1 MANDV
6 PPLEPGGS
14 PRRPR
19 VAGPIAGAVLLFSAM
34 AAVAVPYHV
43 RSIEADIAQRTAA
56 ALASRGVAAQVAVSG
71 RDVALV
77 GEVAG
82 DDVRQL
88 ARAAVGET
96 WGVRNVID
104 RLVVPAAGEGEGEG
118 EATTAAVAPPDAIE
132 VPAVVVEP
140 PEPPRAMRTTLTRS
154 PYGAVVLS
162 GVVANDASKAEW
174 LATAARLYP
183 SDQVVDRL
191 QVVESDAAD
200 YAPCVLAALPWVGK
214 LVDGRI
220 EVSASA
226 VRVVGKS
233 RTTEEAALL
242 RTELETAGCVVDV
255 ARLGVVE
262 PSSS

>member
-6 PPLEPGGS
+6 SPLEPGGS
-14 PRRPR
+14 PTQPR

-34 AAVAVPYHV
+34 AAVAVPYHI

-88 ARAAVGET
+88 ARAAVGGT
-96 WGVRNVID
+96 WGVRDVID
-104 RLVVPAAGEGEGEG
+104 RLVVSAAGEGD
-118 EATTAAVAPPDAIE
+118 ATVAVAPPDAIE
-132 VPAVVVEP
+132 VPAAAAEP
-140 PEPPRAMRTTLTRS
+140 PAPPRAMRTMLTRS

-162 GVVANDASKAEW
+162 GVVATDASKAEW

-191 QVVESDAAD
+191 QVVESEAPD

-226 VRVVGKS
+226 VRVIGKS

>member
-1 MANDV
+1 MTADV
-6 PPLEPGGS
+6 PLPPGEPKS
-14 PRRPR
+14 RSA
-19 VAGPIAGAVLLFSAM
+19 AGPIAATVLLFSAM
-34 AAVAVPYHV
+34 AAVAIPYHV

-77 GEVAG
+77 GEVAS
-82 DDVRQL
+82 DE
-88 ARAAVGET
+88 ARKLVLAAVGQT
-96 WGVRNVID
+96 WGVRDVID
-104 RLVVPAAGEGEGEG
+104 RLAGPNVGDG
-118 EATTAAVAPPDAIE
+118 EAPPVSAAPPDGVE
-132 VPAVVVEP
+132 VPAVAAEP
-140 PEPPRAMRTTLTRS
+140 PAPSPAMRTMLTRS

-162 GVVANDASKAEW
+162 GVVATDANKAEW

-191 QVVESDAAD
+191 QVVESEAPD

-220 EVSASA
+220 EVSAGA
-226 VRVVGKS
+226 VRVFGKS

-262 PSSS
+262 QNQS

>member
-1 MANDV
+1 MTTDV
-6 PPLEPGGS
+6 PLEPGGS
-14 PRRPR
+14 PTQPS
-19 VAGPIAGAVLLFSAM
+19 VAGPIAAAVLLFSAM

-43 RSIEADIAQRTAA
+43 RSIEADIAQRAED
-56 ALASRGVAAQVAVSG
+56 ALASRGVAARVAVSG
-71 RDVALV
+71 RDVAIL
-77 GEVAG
+77 GEVAS

-96 WGVRNVID
+96 WGVRDVID
-104 RLVVPAAGEGEGEG
+104 RLVVPADAGD
-118 EATTAAVAPPDAIE
+118 EAPKVSAVPRDAIE
-132 VPAVVVEP
+132 HPAVAAEP
-140 PEPPRAMRTTLTRS
+140 PAPRAMRTMLTRS

-162 GVVANDASKAEW
+162 GVVATEASKAEW

-191 QVVESDAAD
+191 QVVQSEAPD

-226 VRVVGKS
+226 VRVIGKS

-242 RTELETAGCVVDV
+242 RTELETAGCVVDI

-262 PSSS
+262 PSRS